1 MEIVK
6 RLSAIIIFLCLLV
19 TALFGCAGTDD
30 EAQPAAQSAAVSDEA
45 PAGPLDHIETR
56 DLGIVL
62 NVLVEGD
69 HMNRYASVEIMPS
82 ETNSDLLNENIEER
96 NNLVEEKLG
105 VTLNEIR
112 TDATNNMQT
121 LIRNDNISGTKLY
134 DIVMPYFNDAAMLAP
149 EGMFLNLYD
158 YSDYIR
164 FDAPYWDQRCIEDV
178 SIAGKLYFATG
189 DISLLTFDCTHCL
202 IFNKDL
208 LAESGITEDPYQL
221 VLDGEWTIDKL
232 HEMARAATSDSD
244 GETGMTYEDTWGL
257 FVNLNYATSLFV
269 GSGERLSQKDEDDMP
284 IITVNTER
292 AITVMD
298 KIVELYG
305 DQASTIQI
313 ESFATEATGNG
324 TDCWAEAKRSVDF
337 YDVKG
342 DVENL
347 ISPLQATFEA
357 ATHPAMHP
365 GRCARVMINGKAV
378 GFVGELHPKI
388 CRAYELAKPAVVF
401 ELEVDP
407 LRELEVPSARAVS
420 KFQPVHRDI
429 SVTVPNDVTCAQLQD
444 AVARIRRTK
453 PEAMIIESLHLF
465 DVYRPEGA
473 AEKSM
478 AFRLTLSTLGAEA
491 IGEKEAD
498 AAFAAVEQ
506 AFAELGATLRK

>member
-1 MEIVK
+1 MEVVK

-202 IFNKDL
+202 IFNKNL

-244 GETGMTYEDTWGL
+244 GETGMTYEDTWGF

-324 TDCWAEAKRSVDF
+324 TDCWAEA
-337 YDVKG
+337 
-342 DVENL
+342 
-347 ISPLQATFEA
+347 T
-357 ATHPAMHP
+357 
-365 GRCARVMINGKAV
+365 
-378 GFVGELHPKI
+378 
-388 CRAYELAKPAVVF
+388 
-401 ELEVDP
+401 
-407 LRELEVPSARAVS
+407 RAVAEGRALFRS
-420 KFQPVHRDI
+420 MAIVDLHELDDYEDVNYGILPTPKFTADQEEYHCNVSTVYASSIAIPSQTPNNPEDI
-429 SVTVPNDVTCAQLQD
+429 AIALEALAAASSVTVRDAYYNNILKTRSLQD
-444 AVARIRRTK
+444 D
-453 PEAMIIESLHLF
+453 ESEKMLDIMF
-465 DVYRPEGA
+465 ENRVYD
-473 AEKSM
+473 
-478 AFRLTLSTLGAEA
+478 LGAIYGWGQTTGIYDPDSLTNFLNYIA
-491 IGEKEAD
+491 TSGQNT
-498 AAFAAVEQ
+498 FASKWQSIQSKVEQ
-506 AFAELGATLRK
+506 GLKETLEQYEKLN